1 MNKNALFGFVLMGI
15 VVVFWVY
22 LDYNKKIAFA
32 EKQAITQDSLRKVA
46 YQDSILEASKPKPIA
61 PVVATSNDTSKIANP
76 ADTNNVA
83 TQPAKR
89 TGYFAEAF
97 DGDESFKTIENDLI
111 RLNMSNKGGRIYTA
125 ELKEFKKYDGNQL
138 IMFDGPNNNFEY
150 SFDLKDNKRYN
161 TRDLYFIL
169 ESSTSNSLT
178 YRAKVNGSAYLEQT
192 YTLNDGSYLVDY
204 DLELIG
210 FDDVARERQI
220 NLDILFNTNL
230 NRQEKGLKYERQYS
244 TIAYRELET
253 EEVER
258 LKMTG
263 KGAVEEEAKTSVEW
277 VAHKDQFFN
286 IALINKTE
294 DGFYTGEFSTEYDEE
309 DELLS
314 KNMKSEL
321 SLNIPKASQV
331 QIPMQFYIGPND
343 FKELKKLDLGMQ
355 DIFKLGYL
363 WIDTKLNKYFI
374 IPLFHFLEGLG
385 IKNYGIIILI
395 LTFIVKLIVFPLT
408 YKSYLSSAKM
418 RVLKPQLDILKEK
431 YGKDAQKLQVKQMEL
446 YKKTGVNMFGG
457 CLPMILQMPL
467 WIAMYR
473 FFPASIELRQKSF
486 LWAEDL
492 STFDSVLSLPFEI
505 PMYGA
510 HVSLFTLLMAA
521 SQILYIKYGPS
532 AQMSMNSPQAGQMK
546 IIQYVMPIFLLVFFN
561 SFSSGLTAYIL
572 FSNLI
577 TFGQQFVANKFLI
590 DDKKLLAQIEANK
603 KKPVKQSGFQAKMA
617 EAMKRQQEMQKKKG
631 KR

>member
-1 MNKNALFGFVLMGI
+1 MDRKALIGFILMGI

-22 LDYNKKIAFA
+22 LDYNKRIANA
-32 EKQAITQDSLRKVA
+32 EQDAIRIDSLRQVA
-46 YQDSILEASKPKPIA
+46 YQDSIIEANKPKAITPI
-61 PVVATSNDTSKIANP
+61 TTNTNDTSKVKNSNDSSKVEA
-76 ADTNNVA
+76 
-83 TQPAKR
+83 QPVKR
-89 TGYFAEAF
+89 TGYFANAF
-97 DGDESFKTIENDLI
+97 DGDEAFKTIENDLI
-111 RLNMSNKGGRIYTA
+111 KLNMSNKGGRIYTA
-125 ELKEFKKYDGNQL
+125 ELKNFKAYNGNEL
-138 IMFDGPNNNFEY
+138 VLFDGPNNNFEY
-150 SFDLKDNKRYN
+150 VFDLNDNKTYN
-161 TRDLYFIL
+161 TRDLFF
-169 ESSTSNSLT
+169 EPKSATTNSIT
-178 YRAKVNGSAYLEQT
+178 YQAKVNGNAYLQQT
-192 YTLNDGSYLVDY
+192 YTLNNGSYLVDY
-204 DLELIG
+204 DLQLVG
-210 FDDVARERQI
+210 FDDVAREREV
-220 NLDILFNTNL
+220 NLNLLFNTNL
-230 NRQEKGLKYERQYS
+230 NRQEKGIKYERQYS

-253 EEVER
+253 EDVER

-263 KGAVEEEAKTSVEW
+263 KGEVEESATGSVEW

-286 IALINKTE
+286 IALINKSE
-294 DGFYTGEFSTEYDEE
+294 DGFYKGDFTTSYDEE
-309 DELLS
+309 DELYS
-314 KNMKSEL
+314 KNMKSKL
-321 SLNIPKASQV
+321 TLNASKASE
-331 QIPMQFYIGPND
+331 IDFPMQFYVGPND

-395 LTFIVKLIVFPLT
+395 LTFIVKLLVFPLT

-418 RVLKPQLDILKEK
+418 RVLKPELDALKEK

-603 KKPVKQSGFQAKMA
+603 KKPMKKGGFQAKMA